1 MTAMFHGSTTRLAGE
16 SPPVLACVPCAS
28 YEMAELTPAI
38 DRLLEPWG
46 GFAALVR
53 PGMTVFLKPNML
65 SAKGPAAAATTHPAV
80 VEVVAAACRAHGARV
95 VIGDSPPLTLKRVED
110 FWEATGY
117 RAVAD
122 RTGAELVA
130 LEREPAREITV
141 TGPRGP
147 LALRITDWYW
157 RADLVINL
165 CKLKTHNLTVLTGAV
180 KNHFGLVPGLQKAQL
195 HLRLPR
201 AAEFG
206 ALLADLAAAVPM
218 GLHLMDGIVGMDGN
232 GPAGGRPV
240 PTGVLLAA
248 RDPVTVDL
256 GASAV
261 AGIEPADQPI
271 LRRCRARGWGPAS
284 LDEVVRHGDDPRR
297 WRFADF
303 QVPAVP
309 LLYRVPEPLFKVLRR
324 FIWARPALVPAR
336 CIRCGACTRVCAAR
350 AAELGRDGIRFR
362 YGRCISCF
370 CCLEVCPV
378 EAIAM
383 RSSPLIQAALFL
395 RAWKRK
401 LQGRPV

>member
-1 MTAMFHGSTTRLAGE
+1 MTRSCQEL
-16 SPPVLACVPCAS
+16 PPLLSCVRCAS
-28 YEMAELTPAI
+28 YDPGELGPALE
-38 DRLLEPWG
+38 RLLAPWG
-46 GFAALVR
+46 GFAGLVR

-65 SAKGPAAAATTHPAV
+65 SAKAPAAAATTHPAV
-80 VEVVAAACRAHGARV
+80 VEAVAAGCRAGGARV

-117 RAVAD
+117 RAVAA
-122 RTGAELVA
+122 RTGGELVA
-130 LEREPAREITV
+130 LEREPAREIAV
-141 TGPRGP
+141 DGPQGP
-147 LALRITDWYW
+147 LTVRITDWYW

-201 AAEFG
+201 AAAFG
-206 ALLADLAAAVPM
+206 ALMADLAAAVPM
-218 GLHLMDGIVGMDGN
+218 GFHLMDGITGMDGN

-256 GASAV
+256 AASAV
-261 AGIEPADQPI
+261 AGIEPADQPV
-271 LRRCRARGWGPAS
+271 LRRCRERGWGPAD
-284 LDEVVRHGDDPRR
+284 LGEVDCRGDDPRQV
-297 WRFADF
+297 RFAGF
-303 QVPAVP
+303 QAPAIP

-324 FIWARPALVPAR
+324 FVWARPTLVPTR
-336 CIRCGACTRVCAAR
+336 CIRCGACARVCAAR
-350 AAELGRDGIRFR
+350 AVRLGPDGIRFHYR
-362 YGRCISCF
+362 RCISCF

-383 RSSPLIQAALFL
+383 RSSLLVEAALQL

-401 LQGRPV
+401 LQGRAP